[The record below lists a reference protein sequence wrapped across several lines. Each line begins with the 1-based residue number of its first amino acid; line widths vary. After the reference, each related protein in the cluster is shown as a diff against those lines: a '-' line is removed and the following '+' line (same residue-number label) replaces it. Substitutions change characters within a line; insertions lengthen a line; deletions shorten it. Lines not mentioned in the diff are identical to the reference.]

1 MLLALLTLGGLIG
14 LLIGGELVVRG
25 AVATATRLGLSP
37 LIIGLTI
44 VAFGTSA
51 PEIVTSVQAAIAGA
65 PALAIGNIVGSNIAN
80 VFLVLG
86 LCAVVRPMLVHR
98 AGFRR
103 DALAVVIAT
112 AVGTA
117 LLFIGYLDRATGIVL
132 LVLLVG
138 YLFYAYKQE
147 RRKGRDSAA
156 AAAAAAA
163 AQGVEEEKEEPSN
176 IWIDLL
182 ITVGGLVLIVGG
194 AHMLVQGAVGIA
206 RFAGLSE
213 ATIGA
218 TVVAIGT
225 SLPEIVT
232 SMMAALRGQSGVAIG
247 NVMGS
252 NLFNIVGVLGITAL
266 AIPFEVPP
274 EVLTLDIWVM
284 AAATL
289 ALWFLSTQRTRITRV
304 EGGILLACYGAFI
317 AALLA

>member
-1 MLLALLTLGGLIG
+1 MVLTLLTLGGLVG

-25 AVATATRLGLSP
+25 AVATATRLGISP

-86 LCAVVRPMLVHR
+86 LCAVVRPMIVHR
-98 AGFRR
+98 TGFRR

-112 AVGTA
+112 IVGTV
-117 LLFIGYLDRATGIVL
+117 LLFIGYLDRATGVILVIL
-132 LVLLVG
+132 LIG
-138 YLFYAYKQE
+138 YLVFAYKQE
-147 RRKGRDSAA
+147 RRKGRAA
-156 AAAAAAA
+156 AAEAAKN
-163 AQGVEEEKEEPSN
+163 GELEEEPITSN
-176 IWIDLL
+176 IWLNLL
-182 ITVGGLVLIVGG
+182 ITLGGLFLIIGG

-206 RFAGLSE
+206 RLAGLSE

-218 TVVAIGT
+218 TVVAVGT

-289 ALWFLSTQRTRITRV
+289 ALWFLSTQRNRISRI
-304 EGGILLACYGAFI
+304 EGGILLACYVAFI
-317 AALLA
+317 GALLG

>member
-1 MLLALLTLGGLIG
+1 MVLTLLTLGGLVG

-25 AVATATRLGLSP
+25 AVATATRLGISP
-37 LIIGLTI
+37 LIIGLTV

-86 LCAVVRPMLVHR
+86 LCAVVRPMIVHR

-112 AVGTA
+112 VVGTV
-117 LLFIGYLDRATGIVL
+117 LLFIGYLDRATGVILVVL
-132 LVLLVG
+132 LIG
-138 YLFYAYKQE
+138 YLVFAYRQE
-147 RRKGRDSAA
+147 RRKGRAA
-156 AAAAAAA
+156 AAEAAKN
-163 AQGVEEEKEEPSN
+163 GEREEEPITSN
-176 IWIDLL
+176 IGLDLL
-182 ITVGGLVLIVGG
+182 ITLGGLVLIIGG

-218 TVVAIGT
+218 TVVAVGT

-289 ALWFLSTQRTRITRV
+289 ALWFLSTQRNRISRV
-304 EGGILLACYGAFI
+304 EGGILLACYVAFI
-317 AALLA
+317 GALLG